1 MCGICGEF
9 IFNGRD
15 HIQQS
20 VVETMRDAISHRGPD
35 DAGFWSNPDGRVGF
49 GHRRLSIVDLSPAG
63 HQPMSNEDGTVWITF
78 NGEIYNHASLRAGLE
93 QRGHRYRSLTD
104 TETIIHL
111 YEELGERCVEQL
123 NGMFAFAIWD
133 ERKQQL
139 LLARDQIGKKP
150 LYYWNDGGR
159 IIFASEIKALLKHP
173 GVSKQPDM
181 TALYH
186 YLTLS
191 VTPAP
196 STMFAGIHKLEPA
209 RTMMLDAAGRDTQRS
224 YWSPLDGPP
233 LAVEMSENEAAKEVL
248 ARLRQSIAAR
258 MMSDVPFGVFL
269 SGGVDSTTN
278 VALMSELMNRPV
290 DTFSVALADDQSG
303 NEFSWA
309 RRVAEHF
316 HCNHHEVVVSGDMF
330 LEFVEQMPY
339 FQDEPLADPVC
350 VPLYYVSKLAR
361 EHGVIVVQVGEGS
374 DEIFAGYNGYR
385 DVLGRQ
391 QWASR
396 WRRWVPSPVTN
407 VGMHLTSGPSADFL
421 RRLRDDEE
429 IFWGAAIAFYE
440 TEKRAMLSPEFAR
453 QSQGKSSWDIVKAL
467 YATAGNGDFLQRMTY
482 IELKHRLAELL
493 LMRVDKMSMAS
504 SIEARVPFLDHKL
517 VEFVMQIPTAW
528 KIRDSTGKHILRLAV
543 QSVIPAEI
551 LQRPKQGFCGAA
563 DNMLQPRV
571 MDKLVTDVRSSKF
584 LGELLRP
591 EAVEH
596 LTAPAHRAANSFK
609 LWNLWNLALWHKYW
623 FQ

>member
-9 IFNGRD
+9 VFSGRD
-15 HIQQS
+15 RIQQD
-20 VVETMRDAISHRGPD
+20 VLQAMRDAISHRGPD
-35 DAGFWSNPDGRVGF
+35 DAGSWMSKDGRVGL

-63 HQPMSNEDGTVWITF
+63 HQPMSNEDGTIWIVF
-78 NGEIYNHASLRAGLE
+78 NGEIYNHAALRVGLE
-93 QRGHRYRSLTD
+93 QRGHRYKSHCD

-111 YEELGERCVEQL
+111 YEEVGERCVEQF

-133 ERKQQL
+133 ERRQKL
-139 LLARDQIGKKP
+139 FLARDQIGKKP
-150 LYYWNDGGR
+150 LYYWNDGTR
-159 IIFASEIKALLKHP
+159 ILFASEIKALLKHP
-173 GVSKQPDM
+173 AVSKQPDM
-181 TALYH
+181 TAIYH

-196 STMFAGIHKLEPA
+196 STMFAGVHKLPPA
-209 RTMMLDAAGRDTQRS
+209 TTMALDTAGRATERT
-224 YWSPLDGPP
+224 YWSPLQSQP
-233 LAVEMSENEAAKEVL
+233 LDPTMTENDAAAEVL
-248 ARLRQSIAAR
+248 TRLRQSIAAR

-309 RRVAEHF
+309 RKVAEHF
-316 HCNHHEVVVSGDMF
+316 HCNHHEVTVTDDMF
-330 LEFVEQMPY
+330 LEFVDRMPY

-361 EHGVIVVQVGEGS
+361 DHGVIVVQVGEGS

-391 QWASR
+391 QWAKR
-396 WRRWVPSPVTN
+396 WRQFVPSLVTN
-407 VGMHLTSGPSADFL
+407 LGVHLASGPSADFL
-421 RRLRDDEE
+421 RRLRDKEE
-429 IFWGAAIAFYE
+429 IFWGAAISFYE
-440 TEKRAMLSPEFAR
+440 TEKRASLTSRFAE
-453 QSQGKSSWDIVKAL
+453 QTQGLSSWDVVKGL
-467 YATAGNGDFLQRMTY
+467 YASAGNGDFLQRMTY

-517 VEFVMQIPTAW
+517 VEFAMQIPTAW
-528 KIRDSTGKHILRLAV
+528 KIRDGTGKHILRLAV

-571 MDKLVTDVRSSKF
+571 MDKLVADVRSSKF
-584 LGELLRP
+584 LGELLRS
-591 EAVEH
+591 EAIEN
-596 LTAPAHRAANSFK
+596 LTAPDRRAANSFK
-609 LWNLWNLALWHKYW
+609 LWNLWNLALWHEYW